1 MAVKVDFLAGSKRS
15 VNLGHIVSLTD
26 NSGGT
31 GSDTL
36 ADSNNVVTGVDGTAN
51 NAASKVDVDARLVT
65 IANSIATLADKI
77 EEIIVQ
83 LETSNISAT
92 S

>member
-1 MAVKVDFLAGSKRS
+1 MGAKVDFLAGSKRT
-15 VNLGHIVSLTD
+15 VNNTHIVSLTD
-26 NSGGT
+26 NSDGT

-36 ADSNNVVTGVDGTAN
+36 ADSTVVVTGVDGTAN

-65 IANSIATLADKI
+65 IADSIASLADKI
-77 EEIIVQ
+77 EEIIVR
-83 LETSNISAT
+83 LELADISAT

>member
-1 MAVKVDFLAGSKRS
+1 MTVKVDFLAGSKRT

-36 ADSNNVVTGVDGTAN
+36 ADSNDVVTGVDGTAN
-51 NAASKVDVDARLVT
+51 NAASKADVDTRLVT
-65 IANSIATLADKI
+65 IANSIASLSDKI
-77 EEIIVQ
+77 EELVVQ
-83 LETSNISAT
+83 LETAGISAT